1 LGVSVLCVCENV
13 AEVPTTSETLIDLEM
28 KTPPEELATVQT
40 DLPQASIRTLQPDPP
55 PVTSCDQLDVAPL
68 EALQYLAQ
76 RMQPL
81 WVASTKRLEI
91 RVQADLRRLFEPPLD
106 LYTYDPPARWSDP
119 FFRMHVAH
127 KGEMPNMRIPI
138 GLKIADEVQYLD
150 FLKDG
155 PHGLMIG
162 QTGSGKSELLQTVI
176 TSLAVAYLPTEVNFL
191 LIDYKAGLALE
202 PFRRLPHTVGFLSN
216 VSSPALIQRFITM
229 LKAEATRREMEM
241 KKGVRL
247 PRLIIIIDEFAE
259 MAKRTEA
266 VLDEL
271 FTITRVGREIGMH
284 LLLAAQRPEGIIA
297 TKVRDY
303 VQYRLCLRCASP
315 EDSREVLR
323 RPDAANL
330 PASIPGRGYLLHGD
344 NQLDLFQAARVAL
357 TITLNQTVKIRQPSL
372 SLLPSINET
381 TTTTSLA
388 EALIEEIHSSFSREE
403 AQKAGIIYWPDPLP
417 TPITHQ
423 APDPLTLFKENVD
436 SFAGRNSA
444 SGISGEQAQNRVAV
458 VPTTLSNMLS
468 IPKGNNTKPSM
479 QIPLGLIDKPEVQK
493 RETFLVD
500 LHGSSGAL
508 TGGPLLIAGAQHSGK
523 ATALETLL
531 FWLLV
536 RYSAQQLNCAII
548 DPVQEFD
555 YFQDMPQMKAS
566 DDGSLW
572 TDGSTDED
580 LKKFVEGIM
589 EIIDTRKSDFPNQRW
604 DSNTLAQLWAL
615 GIEVPQLLVVI
626 HHYHSFAD
634 RINAM
639 ATLKKLSLAAMEA
652 RNMGV
657 YLVVTTAEVGGR
669 YIPADLLSKF
679 ATKVGLFLNEQQR
692 FDLFGRPP
700 LVPDLIPGRGL
711 AQTPDRSI
719 HQVQFALPVAGETE
733 SERREMLKQVL
744 NWLQSQ

>member
-1 LGVSVLCVCENV
+1 
-13 AEVPTTSETLIDLEM
+13 
-28 KTPPEELATVQT
+28 
-40 DLPQASIRTLQPDPP
+40 
-55 PVTSCDQLDVAPL
+55 
-68 EALQYLAQ
+68 
-76 RMQPL
+76 MQSL

-106 LYTYDPPARWSDP
+106 LHIYDPAARWNDP
-119 FFRMHVAH
+119 IFRMHVPH
-127 KGEMPNMRIPI
+127 KGEVPNMRIPI

-150 FLKDG
+150 FLNDG

-162 QTGSGKSELLQTVI
+162 QTGSGKSELLQTII
-176 TSLAVAYLPTEVNFL
+176 TSLAVAYHPTEVNFL

-229 LKAEATRREMEM
+229 LKAEATRREVEL

-247 PRLIIIIDEFAE
+247 PRLVIIIDEFAE

-297 TKVRDY
+297 SKVRDY

-323 RPDAANL
+323 RPDAAKL

-357 TITLNQTVKIRQPSL
+357 TITLNQPGQMQRSSL
-372 SLLPSINET
+372 SLMPVVNQAT
-381 TTTTSLA
+381 TTTLA
-388 EALIEEIHSSFSREE
+388 EALIEQVCKSFSRED

-417 TPITHQ
+417 TPISYQ
-423 APDPLTLFKENVD
+423 FPDPLTLFKDD
-436 SFAGRNSA
+436 SKHSA
-444 SGISGEQAQNRVAV
+444 SGASWSQNHGEHTQNRIAV
-458 VPTTLSNMLS
+458 VPATLSNMLT
-468 IPKGNNTKPSM
+468 IPRSNTTKPLM
-479 QIPLGLIDKPEVQK
+479 QIPLGLIDKPEVQQ

-523 ATALETLL
+523 VTALETLL

-536 RYSAQQLNCAII
+536 RYNAQQFRCAII
-548 DPVQEFD
+548 DPVQELDF
-555 YFQDMPQMKAS
+555 FQDMPQLQTS
-566 DDGSLW
+566 DGNSLW
-572 TDGSTDED
+572 TAGSADD
-580 LKKFVEGIM
+580 KLNKFVDLIM
-589 EIIDTRKSDFPNQRW
+589 GIIDKRRSDFPNQRW
-604 DSNTLAQLWAL
+604 DSNTIAQLWAQ
-615 GIEVPQLLVVI
+615 GAEVPLLLVVI
-626 HHYHSFAD
+626 HHYHSFVD

-639 ATLKKLSLAAMEA
+639 AALKKLSLAAMDA

-657 YLVVTTAEVGGR
+657 YLVVTTAETGGR
-669 YIPADLLSKF
+669 YIPTDLVSKF

-700 LVPDLIPGRGL
+700 MVPDLIPGRGL

-719 HQVQFALPVAGETE
+719 HQIQLALPVAGETE
-733 SERREMLKQVL
+733 SERRETLKQTL
-744 NWLQSQ
+744 LQLQSQ